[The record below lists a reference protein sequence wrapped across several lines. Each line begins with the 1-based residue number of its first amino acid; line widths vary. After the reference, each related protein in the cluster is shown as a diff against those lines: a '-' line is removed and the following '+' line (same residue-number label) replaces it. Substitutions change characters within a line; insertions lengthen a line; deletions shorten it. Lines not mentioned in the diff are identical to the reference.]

1 MSGFLAQH
9 GSVDAVL
16 FEYADGFRGGV
27 RAYEAAS
34 KKPDVIV
41 TLRTDEMEVI
51 VIGKKPMTPT
61 SRSTTRTGRTIRPA
75 LRSPLR

>member
-41 TLRTDEMEVI
+41 VAAHRRAGRVLRL
-51 VIGKKPMTPT
+51 GK
-61 SRSTTRTGRTIRPA
+61 GQ
-75 LRSPLR
+75 